1 MMNDIFDTVAGF
13 LTDPVIKIP
22 NRRFIPDCLT
32 QVVCTGR
39 NLSYLGCKTD
49 YIVGGSINFNYEQSL
64 AGALGE
70 FVERYAA
77 GLYQICPSQR
87 CVYPEG
93 PLWTRPEK
101 CLDPGYY
108 GVRYGNRFPY
118 RLYDGDGDHL
128 LLAGTRQASH
138 RLH

>member
-77 GLYQICPSQR
+77 GLYHEEEFVTATKNVLFIMPSLSLKSKR
-87 CVYPEG
+87 KNFHG
-93 PLWTRPEK
+93 
-101 CLDPGYY
+101 
-108 GVRYGNRFPY
+108 
-118 RLYDGDGDHL
+118 
-128 LLAGTRQASH
+128 
-138 RLH
+138 

>member
-64 AGALGE
+64 AGALG
-70 FVERYAA
+70 
-77 GLYQICPSQR
+77 S
-87 CVYPEG
+87 
-93 PLWTRPEK
+93 
-101 CLDPGYY
+101 
-108 GVRYGNRFPY
+108 
-118 RLYDGDGDHL
+118 L
-128 LLAGTRQASH
+128 LKDMRQDYIMRRNSLLQH
-138 RLH
+138 MMN

>member
-70 FVERYAA
+70 FVERYA
-77 GLYQICPSQR
+77 
-87 CVYPEG
+87 
-93 PLWTRPEK
+93 
-101 CLDPGYY
+101 
-108 GVRYGNRFPY
+108 GVMENMRQDYIMRRNS
-118 RLYDGDGDHL
+118 L
-128 LLAGTRQASH
+128 LQH
-138 RLH
+138 MMN

>member
-64 AGALGE
+64 VRLTRAGVME
-70 FVERYAA
+70 NMRQDY
-77 GLYQICPSQR
+77 IMRRNS
-87 CVYPEG
+87 
-93 PLWTRPEK
+93 
-101 CLDPGYY
+101 
-108 GVRYGNRFPY
+108 
-118 RLYDGDGDHL
+118 L
-128 LLAGTRQASH
+128 LQH
-138 RLH
+138 MMN

>member
-1 MMNDIFDTVAGF
+1 MNDIFDTVAGF

-77 GLYQICPSQR
+77 GLYHEEEFVTATYDELKNC
-87 CVYPEG
+87 G
-93 PLWTRPEK
+93 GEK
-101 CLDPGYY
+101 EKAGVSDLRIPVWKWEEIPGKIW
-108 GVRYGNRFPY
+108 
-118 RLYDGDGDHL
+118 
-128 LLAGTRQASH
+128 
-138 RLH
+138 